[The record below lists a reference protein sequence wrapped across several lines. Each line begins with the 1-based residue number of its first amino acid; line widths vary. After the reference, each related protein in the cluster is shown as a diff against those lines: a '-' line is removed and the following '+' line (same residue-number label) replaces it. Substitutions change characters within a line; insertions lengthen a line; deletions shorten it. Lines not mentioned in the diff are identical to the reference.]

1 MADLPKLRVSN
12 LTRKH
17 RPHTTWPMEKRI
29 EVVSQYL
36 VLGNMSLV
44 SAITGVDHT
53 LIRKWKGQP
62 WWKDMETQVRATE
75 NLQMDNKLSK
85 IVDKSLDQ
93 VLDRVENGEVYWN
106 PATKQL
112 ARKPAS
118 LKDIT
123 KVSVDILTKRE
134 LLRGNA
140 TERKETTQISVA
152 EQLEALKV
160 EFAKWQSPPKKELEL
175 VEDITDIPESDI
187 KMVQD
192 DEDFDDEEIDKTPQE
207 SSNANKRTMGK
218 NAIGGET
225 AIQNCHQKTLTS

>member
-1 MADLPKLRVSN
+1 MADLQKLKVSN

-17 RPHTTWPMEKRI
+17 KRFTTWPMEKRI

-53 LIRKWKGQP
+53 LIRKWKGMP
-62 WWKDMETQVRATE
+62 WWKEMENQVRATE

-175 VEDITDIPESDI
+175 VEDITDIPEAAI
-187 KMVQD
+187 KMVPED
-192 DEDFDDEEIDKTPQE
+192 DEDFDDDEFDEEDDIAKTPQE
-207 SSNANKRTMGK
+207 SSNAL
-218 NAIGGET
+218 
-225 AIQNCHQKTLTS
+225 HD

>member
-1 MADLPKLRVSN
+1 MAELKKLKISN

-36 VLGNMSLV
+36 VLGNMALV
-44 SAITGVDHT
+44 AAITGVDHT
-53 LIRKWKGQP
+53 LIRKWKGMP
-62 WWKDMETQVRATE
+62 WWKEMEQQVRATE

-106 PATKQL
+106 PATKRL
-112 ARKPAS
+112 DRKPAS

-175 VEDITDIPESDI
+175 VEDITDVKESEI
-187 KMVQD
+187 TMVQD
-192 DEDFDDEEIDKTPQE
+192 NGVSDQVLDNDEYDDGIELDEEEEIADTGFDRE
-207 SSNANKRTMGK
+207 SGSDT
-218 NAIGGET
+218 
-225 AIQNCHQKTLTS
+225 